1 MAKKKKKRKSLKLLN
16 FSLVLFLF
24 SVTLYLASSLFLRSY
39 NNSLSTK
46 SQEILAEIKQIEI
59 QNDAIKVEIAN
70 LESTERIEAIAANNG
85 LTRNQDNVVMVSA
98 EIEDGE

>member
-1 MAKKKKKRKSLKLLN
+1 MAKKKTKRKSLKLLN
-16 FSLVLFLF
+16 FTLVLFLF
-24 SVTLYLASSLFLRSY
+24 SSTLYLASSLFLRSY

-59 QNDAIKVEIAN
+59 QNDAIEVEIAN

-98 EIEDGE
+98 DIEDGE

>member
-1 MAKKKKKRKSLKLLN
+1 MAKKKTKRKSLKLLN

-98 EIEDGE
+98 EIKDGE

>member
-1 MAKKKKKRKSLKLLN
+1 MAKKKTKRKSLKLLN
-16 FSLVLFLF
+16 FTLVLFLF
-24 SVTLYLASSLFLRSY
+24 SSTLYLASSLFLRSY
-39 NNSLSTK
+39 NNSLSTQ

-59 QNDAIKVEIAN
+59 QNDAIEVEIAN

-98 EIEDGE
+98 DIEDGE